1 MKSNR
6 KKRRQGI
13 LAVANLF
20 YCGRKQFIK
29 KLAITLDKKC
39 RKEYTINVI
48 GNTVFGGDKMLVER
62 LKTKYNTNEPI
73 FTSEI
78 LEMFKEY
85 SRAYVFRLIDKA
97 ENKGELVGFDTGIYY
112 MPTKSIIGISTI
124 TAEDV
129 VNKKYIG
136 YKDDVYGVYSG
147 LNLQNMFSVTTQ
159 MPNTIE
165 IVSNN
170 ESMRCRKIMIDGR
183 TIILRKSRC
192 KIDRTN
198 VGAYTILQLI
208 SDMGIDED
216 MDDRAKDSI
225 SKYMR
230 DNSVN
235 NAALLSLARSFPA
248 QTTKKLMYSGVLNGF
263 TQ

>member
-1 MKSNR
+1 
-6 KKRRQGI
+6 
-13 LAVANLF
+13 
-20 YCGRKQFIK
+20 
-29 KLAITLDKKC
+29 
-39 RKEYTINVI
+39 
-48 GNTVFGGDKMLVER
+48 MLVQR
-62 LKTKYNTNEPI
+62 LKEKFNTNEPI

-78 LEMFKEY
+78 LKMFSEY
-85 SRAYVFRLIDKA
+85 SRAYVFRLIDRA
-97 ENKGELVGFDTGIYY
+97 EKNGEIINFDSGIYFI
-112 MPTKSIIGISTI
+112 PTKSIIGVSTI

-170 ESMRCRKIMIDGR
+170 ESTRRREILIDGR

-198 VGAYTILQLI
+198 AQAYTILQLL
-208 SDMGIDED
+208 SDIGKTINI
-216 MDDRAKDSI
+216 DDRARESI
-225 SKYMR
+225 IKYMR
-230 DNSVN
+230 ENKVSGAD
-235 NAALLSLARSFPA
+235 LLSLARVFPA
-248 QTTKKLMYSGVLNGF
+248 QTTKNLVYSGVLNGF
-263 TQ
+263 TQG

>member
-1 MKSNR
+1 MVKSE
-6 KKRRQGI
+6 KLYTPQT
-13 LAVANLF
+13 
-20 YCGRKQFIK
+20 YCEKLTGYCYCFKQ
-29 KLAITLDKKC
+29 D
-39 RKEYTINVI
+39 
-48 GNTVFGGDKMLVER
+48 NTVAEIEAV
-62 LKTKYNTNEPI
+62 LKKHGLQDMHWNYA
-73 FTSEI
+73 
-78 LEMFKEY
+78 L
-85 SRAYVFRLIDKA
+85 
-97 ENKGELVGFDTGIYY
+97 
-112 MPTKSIIGISTI
+112 
-124 TAEDV
+124 
-129 VNKKYIG
+129 
-136 YKDDVYGVYSG
+136 KDDVYGVYSG
-147 LNLQNMFSVTTQ
+147 VNLQNIFSVTTQ

-216 MDDRAKDSI
+216 MNNRAKDSI
-225 SKYMR
+225 LKYMK

-235 NAALLSLARSFPA
+235 NAALLSLARIFPA